1 MTKLEIQN
9 SDHRHHQNVASSH
22 DINIAD
28 HHTRQRREK
37 AILESNLDY
46 QVKPWKKMT

>member
-22 DINIAD
+22 DINTAAD

-46 QVKPWKKMT
+46 QVRS